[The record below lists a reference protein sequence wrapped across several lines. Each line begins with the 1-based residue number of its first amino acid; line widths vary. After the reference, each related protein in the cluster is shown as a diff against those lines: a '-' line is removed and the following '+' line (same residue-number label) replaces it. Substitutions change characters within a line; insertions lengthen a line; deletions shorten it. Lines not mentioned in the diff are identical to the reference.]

1 MRLQLPSGRRI
12 LISPVFFWESARDV
26 LFSMRTTGAFHPSH
40 VTTRLTLELLEEHL
54 VATKCQTLLDV
65 GCGSGIL
72 ALAGAALDVGVSF
85 GLDIDRRAVRLARDN
100 ACRNDLAGRTCWLT
114 GSCTAVRGSFDCV
127 VANLPFEV
135 LTELLGEL
143 ARLMADDGTLIL
155 SGFQDVR
162 WHEVVSKLT
171 EHGLVPLRQVS
182 GDYTFYGVPPSGS
195 FTWMALV
202 AMRVGRASAPAR
214 T

>member
-26 LFSMRTTGAFHPSH
+26 LFTMRTAGAFHPSH
-40 VTTRLTLELLEEHL
+40 VTTRLSLELLEKHL
-54 VATKCQTLLDV
+54 VAGQCQTLLDV

-72 ALAGAALDVGVSF
+72 ALAGAAFGVGVSV

-100 ACRNDLAGRTCWLT
+100 ACRNDLGGRTCWLT
-114 GSCTAVRGSFDCV
+114 GSCTAVRGNFDCV

-162 WHEVVSKLT
+162 WHEVVSKLMD
-171 EHGLVPLRQVS
+171 HGLVPLRHVS

-195 FTWMALV
+195 FTWMAMV
-202 AMRVGRASAPAR
+202 AMRAGRAPAPAR
-214 T
+214 R

>member
-26 LFSMRTTGAFHPSH
+26 LFTIRTAGAFHPSH
-40 VTTRLTLELLEEHL
+40 VTTRLSLGLLEQHL
-54 VATKCQTLLDV
+54 DAANCQTLLDV

-72 ALAGAALDVGVSF
+72 ALAGAALGVEMSV

-100 ACRNDLAGRTCWLT
+100 ADRNDLAGRTRWLT
-114 GSCTAVRGSFDCV
+114 GTCTAVRGSFDCV

-135 LTELLGEL
+135 LTGLLGEL
-143 ARLMADDGTLIL
+143 ARLVADNGTLIL

-162 WHEVVSKLT
+162 WHEMMSSLLD
-171 EHGLVPLRQVS
+171 HGLVALRQVS
-182 GDYTFYGVPPSGS
+182 GDYAFYGVPPSGS
-195 FTWMALV
+195 FTWMAMV
-202 AMRVGRASAPAR
+202 ATRAEQAPVPAGR
-214 T
+214 